1 MINFWFYLVKIY
13 WHIHKNFTLSVS
25 TFFVTD
31 LLSFIYTPSGLKPP
45 TLLLHLIFPQKWTNH
60 NMWWGTAIAKF
71 KKKKQNLTLE
81 VLTNWIRLVDWWRV
95 TLTWWAHYKRHKFD
109 LAVWQLLNKEMS
121 TKMYVPFTNFLNV
134 PLLRN
139 EGEVRNWG
147 EGRGNHIVSS
157 WLIIHDPLTF
167 CPFVLVVSLSW
178 LVQ

>member
-1 MINFWFYLVKIY
+1 MVLFGQDILTYLLTFYIVCVNIFCNWFCFLLY
-13 WHIHKNFTLSVS
+13 IHPLALTPPPLS
-25 TFFVTD
+25 
-31 LLSFIYTPSGLKPP
+31 SFS
-45 TLLLHLIFPQKWTNH
+45 QKWTNH

-71 KKKKQNLTLE
+71 KKKKTL
-81 VLTNWIRLVDWWRV
+81 LLKTLLITNWIRLVDWWRV

-157 WLIIHDPLTF
+157 CLIIHDPLTF

>member
-31 LLSFIYTPSGLKPP
+31 FVFFLYIHPLALTPPPPPFHKNGLTIICDGGQLLLNLKKESK
-45 TLLLHLIFPQKWTNH
+45 TLLLKSLLP
-60 NMWWGTAIAKF
+60 G
-71 KKKKQNLTLE
+71 
-81 VLTNWIRLVDWWRV
+81 NWIRLVDWWRV

>member
-1 MINFWFYLVKIY
+1 MVLFGQDILTYSLTFYIVCVNIFCNWFCFLLYIHPLALTPPPPF
-13 WHIHKNFTLSVS
+13 HKNGLTIIC
-25 TFFVTD
+25 D
-31 LLSFIYTPSGLKPP
+31 GGQLLLNLKKKK
-45 TLLLHLIFPQKWTNH
+45 TLLLKTLLI
-60 NMWWGTAIAKF
+60 
-71 KKKKQNLTLE
+71 
-81 VLTNWIRLVDWWRV
+81 TNWIRLVDWWRV

-121 TKMYVPFTNFLNV
+121 TKMYVPFTNFPNV